1 MAFGKNF
8 RFLTDLQRKIHEKFR
23 LREDLF
29 FCWIKVRLICKFI
42 FMNLNLYTD
51 GSCIGN
57 PGPGG
62 WGFVFLENGKIFKKD
77 SGGEAETTNN
87 RMEIQAV
94 IEGLKYILTDL
105 EFEDAELKIYSDSR
119 LLISTM
125 NENWKRKKN
134 LDLWNILD
142 LLLIDLRKKTF
153 KISWHWVKAHNG
165 NLYNEMVDKIA
176 LKEAEKFG
184 GRMTKV
190 ERPKL
195 F

>member
-1 MAFGKNF
+1 
-8 RFLTDLQRKIHEKFR
+8 
-23 LREDLF
+23 
-29 FCWIKVRLICKFI
+29 
-42 FMNLNLYTD
+42 MNLNLYTD